1 MSIFALQMD
10 PVSRTH
16 ERLMELS
23 AGVARPN
30 LLPTA
35 PSLQTAPTRLTAM
48 LQQGVAR
55 TIGVE
60 EQVESANERVNRDAK
75 LIAQGLGSSYQ
86 TELLLGLMG
95 PPRLGPRRM
104 LEQKS
109 LQQADY
115 LAAPDESQHAHVIEH
130 KLRHGISARERR
142 AAAVGSAA
150 EAEVAAAAASSSGA
164 PAPLIKERRRGSV
177 VSPSPNLRRTSM
189 LLSPSVRS
197 SPGLTKVL
205 PGRVC
210 RLLQC
215 YWGSGPQQPDQLWA
229 LRGWHQPP

>member
-1 MSIFALQMD
+1 MPHDPPPFPQALFGREQPRAGMNIFALQMD

-30 LLPTA
+30 LPPTA

-130 KLRHGISARERR
+130 KSRHGISARERR
-142 AAAVGSAA
+142 AAAVGSTA

-164 PAPLIKERRRGSV
+164 PAPLKERRRGSV

-205 PGRVC
+205 PGRV
-210 RLLQC
+210 
-215 YWGSGPQQPDQLWA
+215 
-229 LRGWHQPP
+229 